1 MEEREGGYVSEN
13 KKVSKCLLQIL
24 SFYTSQ
30 PRDPFSTYI
39 AISASVTIPDL
50 LERRSTAKC
59 TAYSSLTLLWDFI
72 YVWMLWAGNVINLSL
87 ELNLLDTQ
95 EKQITTTITTKLTA
109 KNMWVLILFLQNF
122 FAHHDRVDL
131 LNVNTFLLFSFCL
144 TLERLSSK
152 LKWYS
157 GRTWN

>member
-1 MEEREGGYVSEN
+1 MSSPDTEF
-13 KKVSKCLLQIL
+13 LH
-24 SFYTSQ
+24 
-30 PRDPFSTYI
+30 
-39 AISASVTIPDL
+39 ISAKGPILYLYSYFCLSYNSRFTGKEIYCKMHSLFLTDTSLRFYLCMNALSRKCYKPVFRT
-50 LERRSTAKC
+50 ESTW
-59 TAYSSLTLLWDFI
+59 YSRKT
-72 YVWMLWAGNVINLSL
+72 
-87 ELNLLDTQ
+87 
-95 EKQITTTITTKLTA
+95 ITTTITTKLTA